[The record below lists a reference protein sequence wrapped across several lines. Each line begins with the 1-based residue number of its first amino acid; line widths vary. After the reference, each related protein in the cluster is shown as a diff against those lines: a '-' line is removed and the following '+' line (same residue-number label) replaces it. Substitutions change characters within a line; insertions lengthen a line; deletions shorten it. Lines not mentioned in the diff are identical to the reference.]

1 MKILIAGAGKV
12 GSTVA
17 RQLASEGHDLTL
29 IDSKQEVLERA
40 LERFDVMAVQGNCAS
55 MEILRQAGIADADL
69 LIAATSQD
77 EINLLCCLSAHRINK
92 NIHTIARIRNP
103 DYANQI
109 YEMRE
114 TFALSLSVNP
124 DKQAAA
130 EIDRLLKY
138 PGFLKREPFARG
150 RVEIA
155 ELKVAEGSRLKGIA
169 LYQLN
174 DLIQC
179 RVLVCTVL
187 RRGVAVTPDGS
198 FVLEE
203 GDRLF
208 VTAATDDLARML
220 KNLGIATRKVR
231 RVILCGG
238 GRIAF
243 YLAQRLLRSG
253 ITVQIV
259 EQNPDTCAL
268 LANLLPAACIVHGDA
283 SNRELLESEGID
295 DCDALVNLT
304 GMDEQNIVV
313 SLFGASRNVPQ
324 IITKLSRDQSN
335 SVLASLPIGSV
346 ICPKELCC
354 NTIVRYVRAMQNQT
368 GAAISV
374 HTIADGQAEAME
386 FLADETTRYCGVP
399 LKDIKLKSNV
409 LVVSISHGA
418 ATEIANGDSVFQAG
432 DTIIVVT
439 NSGVV
444 LRQLN
449 DIFA

>member
-77 EINLLCCLSAHRINK
+77 EINLLCCLSAHRLNK

-368 GAAISV
+368 GAAVSV
-374 HTIADGQAEAME
+374 HAIADGQAEAVE
-386 FLADETTRYCGVP
+386 FLVEKNSRHCGEP
-399 LKDIKLKSNV
+399 LKSMKLRPNV
-409 LVVSISHGA
+409 LIASITHGAGTEIPSGDSQFAPGDTVVVVSERG
-418 ATEIANGDSVFQAG
+418 
-432 DTIIVVT
+432 
-439 NSGVV
+439 V
-444 LRQLN
+444 LRQFN

>member
-17 RQLASEGHDLTL
+17 RQLSSEGHDLTL
-29 IDSKQEVLERA
+29 IDSKQEVLDRA

-77 EINLLCCLSAHRINK
+77 EINLLCCLSAHRLNK

-155 ELKVAEGSRLKGIA
+155 ELKVTEESRLKGVA

-198 FVLEE
+198 FVLEA

-220 KNLGIATRKVR
+220 KSLGIATRKVH

-253 ITVQIV
+253 ITVQII

-313 SLFGASRNVPQ
+313 SLFGASRDVPQ

-368 GAAISV
+368 GAAVSL
-374 HTIADGQAEAME
+374 HTIADGQTEAIE
-386 FLADETTRYCGVP
+386 FRVKEGTQHLNEPLRDVP
-399 LKDIKLKSNV
+399 LKKNL
-409 LVVSISHGA
+409 LVACIIHGPQA
-418 ATEIANGDSVFQAG
+418 EIPSGDSCLRAG
-432 DTIIVVT
+432 DTVIVVT
-439 NSGVV
+439 SRRNAVH
-444 LRQLN
+444 QLN

>member
-17 RQLASEGHDLTL
+17 RQLSSEGHDLTL
-29 IDSKQEVLERA
+29 IDSKQEVLDRA
-40 LERFDVMAVQGNCAS
+40 LERFDVMAVRGNCAS

-77 EINLLCCLSAHRINK
+77 EINLLCCLSAHRLNK

-155 ELKVAEGSRLKGIA
+155 ELKVTEESRLKGVA

-198 FVLEE
+198 FVLEA

-220 KNLGIATRKVR
+220 KSLGIATRKVH

-238 GRIAF
+238 GRI
-243 YLAQRLLRSG
+243 QRLLRSG
-253 ITVQIV
+253 ITVQII

-313 SLFGASRNVPQ
+313 SLFGASRDVPQ

-368 GAAISV
+368 GAAVSL
-374 HTIADGQAEAME
+374 HTIADGQTEAIE
-386 FLADETTRYCGVP
+386 FRVKEGTQHLNEPLRDVP
-399 LKDIKLKSNV
+399 LKKNL
-409 LVVSISHGA
+409 LVACIIHGPQA
-418 ATEIANGDSVFQAG
+418 EIPSGDSCLRAG
-432 DTIIVVT
+432 DTVIVVT
-439 NSGVV
+439 SRRNAVH
-444 LRQLN
+444 QLN

>member
-77 EINLLCCLSAHRINK
+77 EINLLCCLSAHRLNK

-179 RVLVCTVL
+179 RVLV
-187 RRGVAVTPDGS
+187 
-198 FVLEE
+198 
-203 GDRLF
+203 
-208 VTAATDDLARML
+208 
-220 KNLGIATRKVR
+220 
-231 RVILCGG
+231 
-238 GRIAF
+238 
-243 YLAQRLLRSG
+243 
-253 ITVQIV
+253 
-259 EQNPDTCAL
+259 
-268 LANLLPAACIVHGDA
+268 
-283 SNRELLESEGID
+283 
-295 DCDALVNLT
+295 
-304 GMDEQNIVV
+304 
-313 SLFGASRNVPQ
+313 
-324 IITKLSRDQSN
+324 
-335 SVLASLPIGSV
+335 
-346 ICPKELCC
+346 
-354 NTIVRYVRAMQNQT
+354 
-368 GAAISV
+368 
-374 HTIADGQAEAME
+374 
-386 FLADETTRYCGVP
+386 
-399 LKDIKLKSNV
+399 
-409 LVVSISHGA
+409 
-418 ATEIANGDSVFQAG
+418 
-432 DTIIVVT
+432 
-439 NSGVV
+439 
-444 LRQLN
+444 
-449 DIFA
+449 

>member
-1 MKILIAGAGKV
+1 M
-12 GSTVA
+12 
-17 RQLASEGHDLTL
+17 
-29 IDSKQEVLERA
+29 
-40 LERFDVMAVQGNCAS
+40 
-55 MEILRQAGIADADL
+55 
-69 LIAATSQD
+69 
-77 EINLLCCLSAHRINK
+77 
-92 NIHTIARIRNP
+92 
-103 DYANQI
+103 
-109 YEMRE
+109 
-114 TFALSLSVNP
+114 
-124 DKQAAA
+124 
-130 EIDRLLKY
+130 
-138 PGFLKREPFARG
+138 
-150 RVEIA
+150 
-155 ELKVAEGSRLKGIA
+155 
-169 LYQLN
+169 
-174 DLIQC
+174 
-179 RVLVCTVL
+179 LVCTVL

-368 GAAISV
+368 GAAVSL
-374 HTIADGQAEAME
+374 HTIADGQTEAIE
-386 FLADETTRYCGVP
+386 FRIKEGTLHLDEPLRDIP
-399 LKDIKLKSNV
+399 LKKNLLIAC
-409 LVVSISHGA
+409 IIHGPQA
-418 ATEIANGDSVFQAG
+418 EIPSGDSRLILG
-432 DTIIVVT
+432 DTVIVVT
-439 NSGVV
+439 SRRNAVH
-444 LRQLN
+444 QLN

>member
-17 RQLASEGHDLTL
+17 RQLSSESHDLTL
-29 IDSKQEVLERA
+29 IDSKQEVLDHA
-40 LERFDVMAVQGNCAS
+40 LERFDVMAVRGNCAS
-55 MEILRQAGIADADL
+55 MEVLRQAGIAEADL

-77 EINLLCCLSAHRINK
+77 EINLLCCLSAHRLNK
-92 NIHTIARIRNP
+92 DIHTIARIRNP

-155 ELKVAEGSRLKGIA
+155 ELKVEEGSRLKGVA
-169 LYQLN
+169 LHQLN

-198 FVLEE
+198 FILEE

-238 GRIAF
+238 GRTAF

-253 ITVQIV
+253 ITVQII

-268 LANLLPAACIVHGDA
+268 LANLLPSACVVHGDA
-283 SNRELLESEGID
+283 SNRELLESEGVD

-304 GMDEQNIVV
+304 GMDEQNIVI
-313 SLFGASRNVPQ
+313 SLFGASRGVPQ
-324 IITKLSRDQSN
+324 IITKVGHLEPNGILDTLP
-335 SVLASLPIGSV
+335 VGSLV
-346 ICPKELCC
+346 CPKELCS
-354 NTIVRYVRAMQNQT
+354 NGIVRYVRAMRNQT
-368 GAAISV
+368 GAAITT
-374 HTIADGQAEAME
+374 HRIAGGRAEALE
-386 FLADETTRYCGVP
+386 FRVDENTRHRGEP
-399 LKDIKLKSNV
+399 LKSLKIKPNIL
-409 LVVSISHGA
+409 LVSINHASHV
-418 ATEIANGDSVFQAG
+418 ELPNGDSCYQTG
-432 DTIIVVT
+432 DGVVIVT
-439 NSGVV
+439 NGSETIY
-444 LRQLN
+444 QLN

>member
-29 IDSKQEVLERA
+29 IDSKQEVLERS
-40 LERFDVMAVQGNCAS
+40 LERFDVMAVRGNCAS

-138 PGFLKREPFARG
+138 PGFLRRDTFAKG
-150 RVEIA
+150 RTEIVELRVDA
-155 ELKVAEGSRLKGIA
+155 SSKLCNVRLV
-169 LYQLN
+169 
-174 DLIQC
+174 DLRSIIRC
-179 RVLVCTVL
+179 KVLVCAVL
-187 RRGVAVTPDGS
+187 RGGQAITPGGD
-198 FVLEE
+198 FMLRE

-208 VTAATDDLARML
+208 ITALSENLTTLL
-220 KNLGIATRKVR
+220 KNLGILTRQVR
-231 RVILCGG
+231 RVMLCGG
-238 GRIAF
+238 GRVSY
-243 YLAQRLLRSG
+243 YLATKLLKAG
-253 ITVQIV
+253 IGCVIV
-259 EQNPDTCAL
+259 DNSAERCSELCT
-268 LANLLPAACIVHGDA
+268 LLPGAEIIHGDA
-283 SNRELLESEGID
+283 SDQDLLESEGLAQ
-295 DCDALVNLT
+295 CDALVTLT
-304 GMDEQNIVV
+304 GLDELNMIV
-313 SLFGASRNVPQ
+313 SLYGISQGVPQ
-324 IITKLSRDQSN
+324 VITKLGHAYKGGIVSS
-335 SVLASLPIGSV
+335 LALGSV
-346 ICPKELCC
+346 VCPKELCC
-354 NTIVRYVRAMQNQT
+354 SNIVRYVRAMQNQT

-374 HTIADGQAEAME
+374 HTIADGQIEAME
-386 FLADETTRYCGVP
+386 FLADESTRFCGVP
-399 LKDIKLKSNV
+399 LKDIKMKSSV
-409 LVVSISHGA
+409 RVVSISHGA
-418 ATEIANGDSVFQAG
+418 ATEIANGDSVYQQG

>member
-1 MKILIAGAGKV
+1 M
-12 GSTVA
+12 
-17 RQLASEGHDLTL
+17 
-29 IDSKQEVLERA
+29 
-40 LERFDVMAVQGNCAS
+40 
-55 MEILRQAGIADADL
+55 
-69 LIAATSQD
+69 
-77 EINLLCCLSAHRINK
+77 
-92 NIHTIARIRNP
+92 
-103 DYANQI
+103 
-109 YEMRE
+109 
-114 TFALSLSVNP
+114 
-124 DKQAAA
+124 
-130 EIDRLLKY
+130 
-138 PGFLKREPFARG
+138 
-150 RVEIA
+150 
-155 ELKVAEGSRLKGIA
+155 
-169 LYQLN
+169 
-174 DLIQC
+174 
-179 RVLVCTVL
+179 
-187 RRGVAVTPDGS
+187 AVTPDGS

-253 ITVQIV
+253 ITVQII

-368 GAAISV
+368 GAAVSL
-374 HTIADGQAEAME
+374 HTIADGQTEAIE
-386 FLADETTRYCGVP
+386 FRIKEGTLHLDEPLRDIP
-399 LKDIKLKSNV
+399 LKKNLLIAC
-409 LVVSISHGA
+409 IIHGPQA
-418 ATEIANGDSVFQAG
+418 EIPSGDSCLQAG
-432 DTIIVVT
+432 DTVIVVT
-439 NSGVV
+439 SRRNAVH
-444 LRQLN
+444 QLN

>member
-17 RQLASEGHDLTL
+17 RQLSSEGHDLTL
-29 IDSKQEVLERA
+29 IDSKQEVLDRA
-40 LERFDVMAVQGNCAS
+40 LERFDVMAVRGNCAS
-55 MEILRQAGIADADL
+55 MEVLRQAGIADADL

-77 EINLLCCLSAHRINK
+77 EINLLCCLSAHRLNK

-155 ELKVAEGSRLKGIA
+155 ELKVTEESRLKGVA

-198 FVLEE
+198 FVLEA

-220 KNLGIATRKVR
+220 KSLGIATRKVH

-253 ITVQIV
+253 ITVQII

-283 SNRELLESEGID
+283 SNRELL
-295 DCDALVNLT
+295 VNLT

-313 SLFGASRNVPQ
+313 SLFGASRDVPQ

-368 GAAISV
+368 GAAVSL
-374 HTIADGQAEAME
+374 HTIADGQTEAIE
-386 FLADETTRYCGVP
+386 FRVKEGTQHLNEPLRDVP
-399 LKDIKLKSNV
+399 LKKNL
-409 LVVSISHGA
+409 LVACIIHGPQA
-418 ATEIANGDSVFQAG
+418 EIPSGDSCLRAG
-432 DTIIVVT
+432 DTVIVVT
-439 NSGVV
+439 SRRNAVH
-444 LRQLN
+444 QLN

>member
-1 MKILIAGAGKV
+1 MRIIVVGAGKV
-12 GSTVA
+12 GTSLTAQLIREHRVTVID
-17 RQLASEGHDLTL
+17 QEPKL
-29 IDSKQEVLERA
+29 IENIINVY
-40 LERFDVMAVQGNCAS
+40 DVMGVCGNGASYEVQKEAEVGK
-55 MEILRQAGIADADL
+55 ADL
-69 LIAATSQD
+69 LIATTSSD
-77 EINLLCCLSAHRINK
+77 EINILACLVAK
-92 NIHTIARIRNP
+92 KPGVAHTIARIRNP

-198 FVLEE
+198 FVLEA

-368 GAAISV
+368 GAAVSL
-374 HTIADGQAEAME
+374 HTIADGQTEAIE
-386 FLADETTRYCGVP
+386 FRVKEGTQHLNEPLRDVP
-399 LKDIKLKSNV
+399 LKKNL
-409 LVVSISHGA
+409 LVACIIHGPQA
-418 ATEIANGDSVFQAG
+418 EIPSGDSRLILG
-432 DTIIVVT
+432 DTVIVVT
-439 NSGVV
+439 SRRNAVH
-444 LRQLN
+444 QLN